1 MYQMRLITHR
11 LPLRAPPLPY
21 HHHRYL
27 INTYL
32 WHSLVQSIQFRLF
45 FIQFNDRVN
54 NLDYHLL
61 IWILLKTWTK
71 KASIRGRA
79 VYIVIVPAAVWSL
92 LWFIDLVFF
101 LLIIIFVSHTPKTE
115 NGPMRMAFDNRLGR
129 YLASSVV
136 IDFPPPSEWPFTLM
150 PLVLHIHPS
159 TSIYIPLYSFDRYH
173 QYRCQVEVLGSVF
186 CVRLH
191 CKQSEVLSSTPN
203 PILTTHFQS

>member
-101 LLIIIFVSHTPKTE
+101 FVDYYFCVAHTQNRKWADA
-115 NGPMRMAFDNRLGR
+115 NGFWQSTWSLFSLVRCNRL
-129 YLASSVV
+129 SSPLRVAV
-136 IDFPPPSEWPFTLM
+136 HVDAIGFTYPP
-150 PLVLHIHPS
+150 
-159 TSIYIPLYSFDRYH
+159 IYIYLYTALFFRSIPPISMPSRSSR
-173 QYRCQVEVLGSVF
+173 QCVL
-186 CVRLH
+186 CT
-191 CKQSEVLSSTPN
+191 ST
-203 PILTTHFQS
+203 L